1 MKNDYLYWSYI
12 SSLSQQV
19 GPEREYIYIY
29 MTDIGAP
36 NNTVVLG
43 KRRRGGRL
51 PLLLPFNGI
60 YLHSV
65 WFKKSNVFWHS
76 DSCELRNLDCLIQ
89 LKIDMI
95 FGNEIFFLF
104 LVI

>member
-1 MKNDYLYWSYI
+1 MITYIGRIYL
-12 SSLSQQV
+12 LSHNKW
-19 GPEREYIYIY
+19 GPRENIYIYIY

-43 KRRRGGRL
+43 KRRRRGRL